1 MEKKYFVIC
10 FGVVNLMSKVA
21 VLLPAYN
28 EEVSI
33 ASMVL
38 LSLQYADEVIVIDD
52 GSTDRTAEV
61 SKLAGA
67 TVLSHNTNEGKG
79 SALKTGF
86 KYAKDYDII
95 VTIDADGQHNPSEI
109 PKVIKPIQDDIAD
122 IVNGSRYING
132 KDTSTPTYRRV
143 GQTVLDTATN
153 IASGVKLTDTQSG
166 FRAFSSKSFEYFNF
180 DPDGFGIESDMLIEA
195 SSNNLRITEVEIS
208 VRYDVNTTTDNP
220 IVQGISVLLRILE
233 LMRFNRPLYF
243 YGISG
248 AVIVFIGI
256 LSILTI
262 QSLTFTNIY
271 LSAIGYFI
279 VVMGLFLLF
288 AGIYV
293 DTSSK
298 FKK

>member
-1 MEKKYFVIC
+1 
-10 FGVVNLMSKVA
+10 MSKVA

-52 GSTDRTAEV
+52 GSSDRTSEV
-61 SKLAGA
+61 SRLAGA
-67 TVLSHNTNEGKG
+67 TVLPHTTNKGKG
-79 SALKTGF
+79 AALKTGF
-86 KYAKDYDII
+86 KYAQDYDII

-109 PKVIKPIQDDIAD
+109 PDVIKPIMEDRAD
-122 IVNGSRYING
+122 IVNGSRYIAG
-132 KDTSTPTYRRV
+132 KDTTTPTYRRV
-143 GQTVLDTATN
+143 GQTVLDNATYL
-153 IASGVKLTDTQSG
+153 ASGVKLTDTQSG
-166 FRAFSSKSFEYFNF
+166 FRAFSSKSIEYFNF
-180 DPDGFGIESDMLIEA
+180 DPNGFGIESDMLIEA
-195 SSNNLRITEVEIS
+195 SVNKLRIVEVEIT

-220 IVQGISVLLRILE
+220 IVQGFSVLMRILE

-248 AVIVFIGI
+248 SIVLFLGI
-256 LSILTI
+256 LIILTVKA
-262 QSLTFTNIY
+262 SLFTNNIY
-271 LSAIGYFI
+271 ISAIGYFI

-288 AGIYV
+288 FGLFS
-293 DTSSK
+293 DTVNR

>member
-1 MEKKYFVIC
+1 
-10 FGVVNLMSKVA
+10 MSKVA

-52 GSTDRTAEV
+52 GSSDRTSEV
-61 SKLAGA
+61 SRLAGA
-67 TVLSHNTNEGKG
+67 TVLSHTTNKGKG
-79 SALKTGF
+79 AALKTGF
-86 KYAKDYDII
+86 KYAQDYDII

-109 PKVIKPIQDDIAD
+109 PDVIRPIMEDRAD
-122 IVNGSRYING
+122 IVNGSRYIAG
-132 KDTSTPTYRRV
+132 KDTTTPTYRRV
-143 GQTVLDTATN
+143 GQTVLDNATYL
-153 IASGVKLTDTQSG
+153 ASGVKLTDTQSG
-166 FRAFSSKSFEYFNF
+166 FRAFSSKSIEYFNF
-180 DPDGFGIESDMLIEA
+180 DPNGFGIESDMLIEA
-195 SSNNLRITEVEIS
+195 SVNKLRIVEVEIT

-220 IVQGISVLLRILE
+220 IVQGFSVLMRILE

-248 AVIVFIGI
+248 SIVLFLGI
-256 LSILTI
+256 LIILTVKA
-262 QSLTFTNIY
+262 SLFTNNIY
-271 LSAIGYFI
+271 ISAIGYFI

-288 AGIYV
+288 FGLFS
-293 DTSSK
+293 DTVNR

>member
-1 MEKKYFVIC
+1 
-10 FGVVNLMSKVA
+10 MSKVA

-52 GSTDRTAEV
+52 GSSDRTSEV
-61 SKLAGA
+61 SRLAGA
-67 TVLSHNTNEGKG
+67 TVLSHTTNKGKG
-79 SALKTGF
+79 AALKTGF
-86 KYAKDYDII
+86 KYAQDYDII

-109 PKVIKPIQDDIAD
+109 PDVIKPIMEDRAD
-122 IVNGSRYING
+122 IVNGSRYIAG
-132 KDTSTPTYRRV
+132 KDTTTPTYRRV
-143 GQTVLDTATN
+143 GQTVLDNATYL
-153 IASGVKLTDTQSG
+153 ASGVKLTDTQSG
-166 FRAFSSKSFEYFNF
+166 FRAFSSKSIEYFNF
-180 DPDGFGIESDMLIEA
+180 DPNGFGIESDMLIEA
-195 SSNNLRITEVEIS
+195 SVNKLRIVEVEIT

-220 IVQGISVLLRILE
+220 IVQGFSVLMRILE

-248 AVIVFIGI
+248 SIVFFLGI
-256 LSILTI
+256 LIILTVKA
-262 QSLTFTNIY
+262 SLFTNNIY
-271 LSAIGYFI
+271 ISAIGYFI

-288 AGIYV
+288 FGLFS
-293 DTSSK
+293 DTVNR

>member
-1 MEKKYFVIC
+1 
-10 FGVVNLMSKVA
+10 MSKVA

-52 GSTDRTAEV
+52 GSSDRTLEV
-61 SKLAGA
+61 SRLAGA
-67 TVLSHNTNEGKG
+67 TVLSHNTNKGKG
-79 SALKTGF
+79 AALKTGF
-86 KYAKDYDII
+86 KYAQDYDII

-109 PKVIKPIQDDIAD
+109 PDVIKPIMEDRAD
-122 IVNGSRYING
+122 IVNGSRYIAG
-132 KDTSTPTYRRV
+132 KDTTTPTYRRV
-143 GQTVLDTATN
+143 GQTVLDNATYL
-153 IASGVKLTDTQSG
+153 ASGVKLTDTQSG
-166 FRAFSSKSFEYFNF
+166 FRAFSSKSIEYFNF
-180 DPDGFGIESDMLIEA
+180 DPNGFGIESDMLIEA
-195 SSNNLRITEVEIS
+195 SVNKLRIVEVEIT

-220 IVQGISVLLRILE
+220 IVQGFSVLMRILE

-248 AVIVFIGI
+248 SIVLFLGI
-256 LSILTI
+256 LIILTVKA
-262 QSLTFTNIY
+262 SLFTNNIY
-271 LSAIGYFI
+271 ISAIGYFI

-288 AGIYV
+288 FGLFS
-293 DTSSK
+293 DTVNR